1 MPHAAKHVV
10 EDGFE
15 QTVRW
20 PRARACRAWMSASA
34 LAVCLLPVFAAQA
47 RSSDRNEPM
56 NIRSNHAIGTLDDNG
71 TSVLTGDVTITQGTL
86 DIRAAKADIQQR
98 GGEPSRAILTGS
110 QAVMKQT
117 MDDGSPMTAKADRI
131 EYDLLSDVVVLIGNY
146 SITTP
151 RGTTRGQRL
160 TYDLKSG
167 RIESGGQGNGPVTM
181 TIQPKSRQTPKQP
194 QTPGSGTPGSGT
206 NPTPSPNPAQKP
218 N

>member
-1 MPHAAKHVV
+1 MPI
-10 EDGFE
+10 G
-15 QTVRW
+15 
-20 PRARACRAWMSASA
+20 MSA
-34 LAVCLLPVFAAQA
+34 VLLPLAALVGVMLTSGVQA

-56 NIRSNHAIGTLDDNG
+56 NIRSDHAVGTLDDNG
-71 TSVLTGDVTITQGTL
+71 TSVLTGNVTITQGTL

-98 GGEPSRAILTGS
+98 GGEPARAILTGS

-131 EYDLLSDVVVLIGNY
+131 EYDLITDVVVLIGNY

-151 RGTTRGQRL
+151 RGSTRGQRL

-167 RIESGGQGNGPVTM
+167 RIESGGQGNGQVTM
-181 TIQPKSRQTPKQP
+181 TIQPKSKQAPKTPP
-194 QTPGSGTPGSGT
+194 APAPA
-206 NPTPSPNPAQKP
+206 PTQKP